1 MAVFEGKLVTC
12 DLCGESIFIKRTGVQ
27 ELSGGFERNWTYEPM
42 PNEWRQSWVKR
53 YDTRCPNCSRRIN
66 AVIDAE
72 IERIKGEH
80 GGDQGRASSTS
91 D

>member
-12 DLCGESIFIKRTGVQ
+12 NLCGESIFIKRTGVQ
-27 ELSGGFERNWTYEPM
+27 ELS
-42 PNEWRQSWVKR
+42 
-53 YDTRCPNCSRRIN
+53 N

-72 IERIKGEH
+72 IERINGEH
-80 GGDQGRASSTS
+80 GGDQGRAASTS